1 MARQPSRKLTGMWA
15 IRRILKSM
23 PAAVAATGIVC
34 APFPSA
40 LADEGISRGL
50 VFAQASTEPMD
61 GSIKSSSPPPL
72 GAVPPPPQSQ
82 APPPLN
88 LPPARAPPPLNLPP
102 SSSPKADYIP
112 PRLPAPTRPPEE
124 PGASANS
131 LWGAIGFT
139 ADGSYS
145 SAWKMVAKAEAEAE
159 VAKKCASFGRG
170 SCEVVSFSGH
180 ECAALATFI
189 GNYGRRN
196 WKLSFTWG
204 GDTYPAAQNGAM
216 NRCNSD
222 QRTRGRCQLRAAVCA
237 DGR

>member
-1 MARQPSRKLTGMWA
+1 MWA
-15 IRRILKSM
+15 IRRVLKSM
-23 PAAVAATGIVC
+23 PAAVAATGIAC

-40 LADEGISRGL
+40 LADDGISRDL
-50 VFAQASTEPMD
+50 VVAQASSEPMD
-61 GSIKSSSPPPL
+61 GSIKSKSSPPPPL
-72 GAVPPPPQSQ
+72 GPVPPPPQSN

-88 LPPARAPPPLNLPP
+88 LPPAQTPPPLNLPP

-112 PRLPAPTRPPEE
+112 PRLAPTPPPEE
-124 PGASANS
+124 PVASGNS
-131 LWGAIGFT
+131 WWGAIGFT
-139 ADGSYS
+139 ADGSFS

-159 VAKKCASFGRG
+159 VAKKCASLGRG

-180 ECAALATFI
+180 ECAGLATFI
-189 GNYGRRN
+189 GNYGRRH

-204 GDTYPAAQNGAM
+204 GNTYPDAQKAAL

-222 QRTRGRCQLRAAVCA
+222 ERTQGRCQFRTAVCA

>member
-1 MARQPSRKLTGMWA
+1 
-15 IRRILKSM
+15 
-23 PAAVAATGIVC
+23 
-34 APFPSA
+34 
-40 LADEGISRGL
+40 
-50 VFAQASTEPMD
+50 
-61 GSIKSSSPPPL
+61 
-72 GAVPPPPQSQ
+72 
-82 APPPLN
+82 LN
-88 LPPARAPPPLNLPP
+88 LPAQAPPPLNLPP

-112 PRLPAPTRPPEE
+112 PSLAPTPPPQE
-124 PGASANS
+124 PGASANL

-139 ADGSYS
+139 ADGSFS

-159 VAKKCASFGRG
+159 VAKKCASMGRG

-189 GNYGRRN
+189 GNYERRH

-222 QRTRGRCQLRAAVCA
+222 ERTQGRCQFRTAVCA

>member
-1 MARQPSRKLTGMWA
+1 MWA
-15 IRRILKSM
+15 IRRVLKSM
-23 PAAVAATGIVC
+23 PAAVAVTGIAC

-40 LADEGISRGL
+40 LADEGISRDL
-50 VFAQASTEPMD
+50 VVAQAPMD
-61 GSIKSSSPPPL
+61 GSVKSSAPPPL
-72 GAVPPPPQSQ
+72 GPVPPPPQSQ

-88 LPPARAPPPLNLPP
+88 LPP
-102 SSSPKADYIP
+102 SSSPPK
-112 PRLPAPTRPPEE
+112 LVAPTPPPEQ
-124 PGASANS
+124 GASANS

-145 SAWKMVAKAEAEAE
+145 SAWKMAAKAEAEAE

-189 GNYGRRN
+189 GNYGRRH

-222 QRTRGRCQLRAAVCA
+222 ERTQGRCQLRTAVCA